1 MVVLGRV
8 GKVATGAA
16 TTVLVARLGL
26 PALGGLVLLTVLV
39 LGMICWIISSDER
52 SARVSRM
59 MLARRGDA
67 KCLETSASPP
77 PLPKA
82 RARRQST
89 PLGTTPMPQPDKPLV
104 PCPPPT
110 P

>member
-1 MVVLGRV
+1 VKAILKPAGRAAGGTLSVAALTQLSMPELAAV
-8 GKVATGAA
+8 GL
-16 TTVLVARLGL
+16 LV
-26 PALGGLVLLTVLV
+26 VLV
-39 LGMICWIISSDER
+39 LGVICWIISSDER

-77 PLPKA
+77 SPPKA

-89 PLGTTPMPQPDKPLV
+89 PPGSGTKATAE
-104 PCPPPT
+104 
-110 P
+110 

>member
-1 MVVLGRV
+1 MRGTLKR
-8 GKVATGAA
+8 AA
-16 TTVLVARLGL
+16 RAAGGTFSLAALTQLSM
-26 PALGGLVLLTVLV
+26 PALAAMGALAVLV
-39 LGMICWIISSDER
+39 LGVICWIISSDDR

-89 PLGTTPMPQPDKPLV
+89 PPGSDTKAAAG
-104 PCPPPT
+104 
-110 P
+110 